1 MNKEKLMN
9 IGRGTLSALTVIV
22 SVLQIVDFTSTMVS
36 KYRKPKK
43 VEGFTAPA
51 SNKRRSCMKEKSTD
65 YLELLTALG
74 EGFRGSL

>member
-1 MNKEKLMN
+1 MNKERLMN

-43 VEGFTAPA
+43 VEGFAAPA
-51 SNKRRSCMKEKSTD
+51 SN
-65 YLELLTALG
+65 
-74 EGFRGSL
+74 